1 MLIPTNKELTFK
13 EIDIDSRIADVSFSV
28 DGLFMYVASEKE
40 VKCFSINF
48 ATRNIESQTGITI
61 WEYLGD
67 PCSGETL
74 FELIF
79 ISHHKA
85 HLDNAHIDTP
95 LLARRLTDI
104 FGVHACE
111 SPLGNVV
118 IVSMYKSL
126 LLNSSGAAVAQVVE
140 VIVLL

>member
-1 MLIPTNKELTFK
+1 LLIPTNKELTFK

-28 DGLFMYVASEKE
+28 SGLFMYVASEKE
-40 VKCFSINF
+40 VRCFSINF
-48 ATRNIESQTGITI
+48 ATGIESQTGISI
-61 WEYLGD
+61 WKYLGD

-74 FELIF
+74 SELIF
-79 ISHHKA
+79 ISHHQA
-85 HLDNAHIDTP
+85 HLDDPHMTTP
-95 LLARRLTDI
+95 LLARRLTGI

-118 IVSMYKSL
+118 IVSQYKSL